1 MNKLSLKPFSR
12 HLQIQSQ
19 RPSVLVERGTI
30 LSTLEAVDETHDRKR
45 EKMQVKQARRDSMV
59 YEDMCER
66 RVEEWA
72 MQMVTQFLAL

>member
-1 MNKLSLKPFSR
+1 MSLKPFSR
-12 HLQIQSQ
+12 NLQRQSP

-30 LSTLEAVDETHDRKR
+30 LATLEAVDETHDRKR

-59 YEDMCER
+59 YEEMCQR
-66 RVEEWA
+66 SVEEWA